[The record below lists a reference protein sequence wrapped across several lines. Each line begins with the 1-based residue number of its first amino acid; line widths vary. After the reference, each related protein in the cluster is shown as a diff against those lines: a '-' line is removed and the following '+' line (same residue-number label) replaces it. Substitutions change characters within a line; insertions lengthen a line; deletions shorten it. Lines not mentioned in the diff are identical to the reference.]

1 MKKWL
6 FTLLAGYAAGLA
18 IAMKY
23 RKDQGTSKLEADTS
37 KTTIDSLIN
46 EVVDIHKTAYND
58 VKEFVSNNFSDV
70 KDFEG
75 LKAKIEAMMED
86 FTMEVSSVVAAAQEG
101 TAEQKTAAKAEVD
114 AIFDK
119 KSAIIEEAKERG
131 SSLTDATFEVISSW
145 LDEAKGKLE
154 KTRTK
159 IQAKIK

>member
-46 EVVDIHKTAYND
+46 EVVDIHKTAYHD
-58 VKEFVSNNFSDV
+58 VKGFVSSNFSDV

-75 LKAKIEAMMED
+75 LKGKIEAMMED
-86 FTMEVSSVVAAAQEG
+86 FMTEVNTVVAAAQDW
-101 TAEQKTAAKAEVD
+101 TDEQKTAAKAEID
-114 AIFDK
+114 TIFDK
-119 KSAIIEEAKERG
+119 KSALIEEAKERG
-131 SSLTDATFEVISSW
+131 STFTDTTADVISGW